1 MYFNQDSFKHN
12 TPLELYVCRP
22 NNRTAA
28 PVIGYENDSMTLKL
42 LDISELSFEVPEYI
56 YLSQKK
62 ATILNPCFHYLSQYM
77 RIKDS
82 EGRIFRINAEPEIRE
97 TPDGRI
103 KSVSADS
110 LECELQD
117 KDITALA
124 VNMGNELSLEWYS
137 ENLNAL
143 GAPINYITFINDSE
157 PRLSLMHILME
168 YAPNWKIGH
177 IDTELRS
184 MRRSFEIDASDLY
197 AILTQDVARAFECV
211 FLFDTA
217 ARTIS
222 AYKVEN
228 IGEDTHIYL
237 SIHNL
242 ITNQVI
248 TPSSDNIYT
257 QFSVLADDGKD
268 ILPFANFGSHR
279 ISNYDYFL
287 NPIWFDETTITKYN
301 AYKTNVD
308 AKRNRY
314 MELTKSWNYLNS
326 QVTELYDR
334 VPDSRCEAAWTDLT
348 SEQLDAELESYQ
360 AAAALLREL
369 HTVDGVLQIEGSSD
383 YGIYVS
389 LTEVIIPKLMAQI
402 EAVNSGKP
410 KPDEEVSWKTNWDLY
425 GINELNHLLLTYTD
439 AVTLYSAY
447 TQPYDSGVHS
457 ENEALYKLNHQLYLE
472 NTEYVRQIQAAI
484 GARKSRVAELQAEME
499 KLQTERKHLIAYAQ
513 MTHPEHGFTSEELKT
528 FESLTV
534 HTDYENENIL
544 VTDFDDAIAQVDLA
558 EELYNAACEQLA
570 IESRPQLSMRIDLD
584 SFLSITRYNGF
595 TDELAVGNFI
605 RVGANSDESEKL
617 RIVSIQ
623 FQPSDL
629 SARLNLEFSNMVTT
643 YNRRDDYTYLTGNSY
658 SRSGKNKI
666 TAGISSEDL
675 TTALSTLLNSKF
687 ASFTSS
693 PVFQNAT
700 AQNIQAVLGAFD
712 VALADYLKTKD
723 LSAEVADIS
732 KLSADSA
739 FITYLQTQF
748 ASLTELD
755 AAKIDVEELI
765 ADYAEIKL
773 LLSGSTTT
781 GSLHTIYL
789 NAQNSVIDTAYI
801 KDLMAQNIT
810 VNDLKAGNINTD
822 YIGLASDDG
831 ALSINGA
838 TMQFSDTSGVRLQL
852 GKDADGNFSF
862 ILRGSEQSVLID
874 EKGLHEDAITDGL
887 IKTRMVDD
895 NAIDTTKVDWTSAG
909 ASEENGKPVW
919 KSTNITVNEDGTTLT
934 EKINTIQTAI
944 DTNAL
949 EITQLISDTTI
960 TKADGT
966 TVSVK
971 DDYNRTKDTVDSHAQ
986 ILSSHESS
994 ISGVTSK
1001 TNTLEQDLNSTKN
1014 NISSITTN
1022 LEGDISS
1029 LEERTGTLELGLD
1042 NFKIGVESHLE
1053 ETNENAAI
1061 LANMAAG
1068 EMLYGNPTF
1077 ALENP
1082 EGFLPEHFS
1091 EYFPGISLYKCDHTA
1106 VTVTANTA
1114 TPIEDSLAH
1123 SISFSASEWN
1133 TETEQFIGGFC
1144 FHTASRCNGRY
1155 VCKIIAKIPAD
1166 YSLECL
1172 ETTAGASCD
1181 ARWIGETK
1189 TYGDISGKN
1198 IGTGRWAEYDF
1209 YVGCGDT
1216 GDFGEMFHFCLTSSS
1231 SAPSEAYPVT
1241 WELCF
1246 ATVYDITNTFS
1257 YARKLNHMEASIK
1270 AQGDRIDQVISNTM
1284 VTVTDVDDNGT
1295 ATEKVIDVKE
1305 MYNRM
1310 NSSLEG
1316 TTTQIG
1322 EISKTVE
1329 KNTENVVALQGQMIS
1344 IETTVNGI
1352 NTTITNIP
1360 ESIDER
1366 VQATIANYEMTSEAW
1381 MAKFKEALN
1390 APDENGEIVGTT
1402 VGEVTISSKG
1412 IQFDK
1417 GPKRSVF
1424 NTDEINVYENEN
1436 RVFGIQEDSVYTNR
1450 LLAPNGADFYG
1461 IKAVP
1466 MQISEDTKFL
1476 CFVPS
1481 GGDS

>member
-12 TPLELYVCRP
+12 TPLEFYVCRP
-22 NNRTAA
+22 NNQTAA

-56 YLSQKK
+56 YLPQKK
-62 ATILNPCFHYLSQYM
+62 ATVLNPCFNYLSQYM

-97 TPDGRI
+97 TPDGRL

-124 VNMGNELSLEWYS
+124 VNMGNELSREWYS

-143 GAPINYITFINDSE
+143 GAPINYITFVNDKE
-157 PRLSLMHILME
+157 PRLSLMHILLE

-177 IDTELRS
+177 VDTELRA
-184 MRRSFEIDASDLY
+184 MRRAFEINASDLY

-268 ILPFANFGSHR
+268 ILPFANFGSHT

-287 NPIWFDETTITKYN
+287 NPIWFDEATITKYN
-301 AYKTNVD
+301 AYKANMD

-314 MELTKSWNYLNS
+314 MELTKSWNYLNA

-348 SEQLDAELESYQ
+348 PEELNAELESCQ
-360 AAAALLREL
+360 AAASLLREL
-369 HTVDGVLQIEGSSD
+369 HTADGVLQIEDSSD

-389 LTEVIIPKLMAQI
+389 LTEVIIPKLTAQI
-402 EAVNSGKP
+402 EAVNSGKI
-410 KPDEEVSWKTNWDLY
+410 KPDKELSWKTNWDLY

-439 AVTLYSAY
+439 AVTLYTAY
-447 TQPYDSGVHS
+447 AQPYDSGVHR
-457 ENEALYKLNHQLYLE
+457 ENEALYNLNHQLYLE
-472 NTEYVRQIQAAI
+472 NAEYVRQIQAAI
-484 GARKSRVAELQAEME
+484 EARKSRVSELQAEMD
-499 KLQTERKHLIAYAQ
+499 KLQSERKALIAYAQ
-513 MTHPEHGFTSEELKT
+513 MTNPEHGFTSEELKT

-544 VTDFDDAIAQVDLA
+544 VTDFDDTIAQVDLA

-570 IESRPQLSMRIDLD
+570 IESRPQLSMRMDLD
-584 SFLSITRYNGF
+584 SFLSITKYNSF

-605 RVGANSDESEKL
+605 RVGMNSDEAEKL

-629 SARLNLEFSNMVTT
+629 SAKLNLEFSNMVTT
-643 YNRRDDYTYLTGNSY
+643 YNRRDDYTYLTGNGY

-666 TAGISSEDL
+666 TAGISSDDL

-700 AQNIQAVLGAFD
+700 AQNIQAVLGTFD

-739 FITYLQTQF
+739 FITYMQTQF

-755 AAKIDVEELI
+755 TAKIDVEQLI
-765 ADYAEIKL
+765 ADYGEIKL
-773 LLSGSTTT
+773 LLSGSATT

-831 ALSINGA
+831 TLSINGA
-838 TMQFSDTSGVRLQL
+838 TMQFSDAFGVRLQL
-852 GKDADGNFSF
+852 GRDADGNFSF
-862 ILRGSEQSVLID
+862 ILRGSDHSVLID
-874 EKGLHEDAITDGL
+874 ENGLHEDAITDGL
-887 IKTRMVDD
+887 IKTRMVED
-895 NAIDTTKVDWTSAG
+895 NAIDTGKVDWISAG
-909 ASEENGKPVW
+909 AAEENGKPVW
-919 KSTNITVNEDGTTLT
+919 KSSSITVNEDGTTLT
-934 EKINTIQTAI
+934 EKISTIQTAI
-944 DTNAL
+944 DANTG
-949 EITQLISDTTI
+949 EINQLISDTTI
-960 TKADGT
+960 TKEDGT

-971 DDYNRTKDTVDSHAQ
+971 DDYNLTKDTVNSHTQ
-986 ILSSHESS
+986 TLSSHESS
-994 ISGVTSK
+994 ISGVTAK

-1014 NISSITTN
+1014 TISSIKTN
-1022 LEGDISS
+1022 LESDISS
-1029 LEERTGTLELGLD
+1029 LEERTGTLEVGLD

-1061 LANMAAG
+1061 LSNMAAG
-1068 EMLYGNPTF
+1068 EMLYENPTF

-1091 EYFPGISLYKCDHTA
+1091 EYFPGISLYKCDHTSVA
-1106 VTVTANTA
+1106 ITAN
-1114 TPIEDSLAH
+1114 PDSPVEDSLAH

-1133 TETEQFIGGFC
+1133 TETEQFIGGFY
-1144 FHTASRCNGRY
+1144 FHAASRCNGRY

-1166 YSLECL
+1166 YSLECQ
-1172 ETTAGASCD
+1172 EITAGANCD

-1189 TYGDISGKN
+1189 TCGDMSGKN

-1209 YVGCGDT
+1209 YIRCGDT
-1216 GDFGEMFHFCLTSSS
+1216 GDFGEMFHFCLTSNS
-1231 SAPSEAYPVT
+1231 SAPSAAYPVS
-1241 WELCF
+1241 WNLCF

-1257 YARKLNHMEASIK
+1257 YAQKLNHIEASIT
-1270 AQGDRIDQVISNTM
+1270 AQNDRIDQVISNTK

-1295 ATEKVIDVKE
+1295 TTEKIIDVKE
-1305 MYNRM
+1305 MYNRI
-1310 NSSLEG
+1310 NSSLDG
-1316 TTTQIG
+1316 TITEIG
-1322 EISKTVE
+1322 DISTKVE
-1329 KNTENVVALQGQMIS
+1329 QNTGNVAVLQGQMTS

-1360 ESIDER
+1360 EVIDEQ
-1366 VQATIANYEMTSEAW
+1366 VKTTVANYTMTSEAW
-1381 MAKFKEALN
+1381 MAKFQEALN
-1390 APDENGEIVGTT
+1390 TQDENGHIVGAT

-1412 IQFDK
+1412 IQFSK
-1417 GPKRSVF
+1417 GGKNAVF

-1436 RVFGIQEDSVYTNR
+1436 RIFGIQEDSVYTNR

-1466 MQISEDTKFL
+1466 MQISGGTKFL